1 MPKIRTIS
9 AEDLKK
15 FLEKDGLLFTSQDLA
30 KMLGVTEGA
39 LRKQRSKNRS
49 IFKFAKLGGRIR
61 NNFYYNFF
69 SNFFRNNI
77 FFKPFIWKT
86 KKLEPTECI
95 IDL

>member
-49 IFKFAKLGGRIR
+49 IFKFAKLGGRIFYPADVVMETIH
-61 NNFYYNFF
+61 NNLQQG
-69 SNFFRNNI
+69 SLR
-77 FFKPFIWKT
+77 
-86 KKLEPTECI
+86 
-95 IDL
+95 

>member
-1 MPKIRTIS
+1 MKPKIKTIS

-49 IFKFAKLGGRIR
+49 IFKFAKLGGRIFYPADMIMETIH
-61 NNFYYNFF
+61 NNLQQG
-69 SNFFRNNI
+69 R
-77 FFKPFIWKT
+77 
-86 KKLEPTECI
+86 LR
-95 IDL
+95 